1 MKQQTDIYVR
11 ITTETDAEKD
21 TQQIVDELGTE
32 ILAGCQVFADMIT
45 APVEILNIVE
55 EGDIVNDVTIPM
67 NARQK
72 KAMVNVL
79 NYLADEEQHFY
90 SEPDCQ
96 ENHIWLDREILR
108 EMIEAIPETKLDHSD
123 VMDTL
128 AAILPYAECELEY
141 CKEQGK
147 DCADTMKEWKE
158 GYPDIQK
165 AQRLV
170 AAYKDAKTQEI

>member
-1 MKQQTDIYVR
+1 MKQQTDIYIK

-21 TQQIVDELGTE
+21 TQQIVDELSTE
-32 ILAGCQVFADMIT
+32 ILAGCQVFSDMIT

-55 EGDIVNDVTIPM
+55 EGDIVNDITMPM

-72 KAMVNVL
+72 KALVNVL

-96 ENHIWLDREILR
+96 ENHIWLDREVLR
-108 EMIEAIPETKLDHSD
+108 EMIEVVPAVKPDHTDALDI
-123 VMDTL
+123 L

-141 CKEQGK
+141 RHEQGK
-147 DCADTMKEWKE
+147 DCPATHKEWEE
-158 GYPDIQK
+158 GYPLIQQ
-165 AQRLV
+165 AQHLV
-170 AAYKDAKTQEI
+170 KKHKTNESP